1 MTEATQDRRSSHAA
15 PWRGRRRV
23 PDPKNCFIS
32 VRCTKEDHSVI
43 SAAAAK
49 AGLSIGG
56 YLRALAISTPG
67 PRAVRRPAI
76 ERKELALLLGHIGK
90 LGSNVNQIAK
100 HANTDRILPGEREL
114 MLMREDIG
122 QMRAAVLKALNHGD

>member
-1 MTEATQDRRSSHAA
+1 VTEAAPDRRSSHAA

-32 VRCTKEDHSVI
+32 VRCTKEDHSAI

-49 AGLSIGG
+49 AGLSVGA
-56 YLRALAISTPG
+56 YLRTLAISTPG
-67 PRAVRRPAI
+67 PRAVRRPPI
-76 ERKELALLLGHIGK
+76 ERKELAFLLGQIGK

-100 HANTDRILPGEREL
+100 HANTNRVLPGERVL
-114 MLMREDIG
+114 ALMREDIG
-122 QMRAAVLKALNHGD
+122 QMRTAILKALNHGD